1 MNKLKLLLNAA
12 AVLGLCALSGQ
23 CLAWCAITNPKT
35 TNFTM
40 PDIAIPSGAAVG
52 TRLKTV
58 TVTPLT
64 SGNSIWSCSAWA
76 PVYFYFRYG
85 SARTAV
91 TGSGLPAGVFTT
103 NVDGIG
109 VRAFGTPFVPVATN
123 GASGAPSPLL
133 GSGATNSE
141 LINLSGVTLE
151 FYKTGE
157 IGSGDLQFPGNFLEA
172 SMNTSSNSTSGGGG
186 PYHTIRIANS
196 PKIKT
201 LGCETPN
208 LTVDLGKHAKSDFS
222 GVGSTSTPKTFN
234 FAVNNCDRDM
244 NAVKYTFNPAS
255 GITLEESG
263 TANQHLSV
271 KTGTGA
277 ATGIGVQVLYSN
289 DTLVPFGTPTALN
302 PPYNKLAGGDYK
314 VAMKARYIQTA
325 ATISAG
331 RADSALEFT
340 MTYE

>member
-1 MNKLKLLLNAA
+1 MNKPKLLLNAA

-23 CLAWCAITNPKT
+23 CLAWCMIGTARTDVLT
-35 TNFTM
+35 L
-40 PDIAIPSGAAVG
+40 PDIGIPANATVG
-52 TRLKTV
+52 TKLKTV
-58 TVTPLT
+58 TISTPGMST
-64 SGNSIWSCSAWA
+64 YSCTAYA
-76 PVYFYFRYG
+76 PVYTMLKYAG
-85 SARTAV
+85 ITGTAV
-91 TGSGLPAGVFTT
+91 TAAGLPAGVYST
-103 NVDGIG
+103 NVAGIG
-109 VRAFGTPFVPVATN
+109 VRVVGN
-123 GASGAPSPLL
+123 GMLASTAAV
-133 GSGATNSE
+133 GSGGVVVGSYPTYSSRSF
-141 LINLSGVTLE
+141 SGFTLE
-151 FYKTGE
+151 LYKTGD
-157 IGSGDLQFPGNFLEA
+157 IGSGDLSFPGSLVEA
-172 SMNTSSNSTSGGGG
+172 WVHTSSNSTSGGGV
-186 PYHTIRIANS
+186 YRTLKVSNS
-196 PKIKT
+196 AKIKT
-201 LGCETPN
+201 LGCETPS

-234 FAVNNCDRDM
+234 FAVYNCDRDM

-277 ATGIGVQVLYSN
+277 ATGIGVQVLYDN

-325 ATISAG
+325 ASISAG